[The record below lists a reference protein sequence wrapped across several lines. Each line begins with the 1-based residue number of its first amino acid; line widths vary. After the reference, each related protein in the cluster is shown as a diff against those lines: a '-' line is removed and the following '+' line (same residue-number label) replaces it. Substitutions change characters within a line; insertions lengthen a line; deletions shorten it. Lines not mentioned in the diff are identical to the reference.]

1 MAAEPTVFLA
11 GRLELDGRAA
21 AEGERS
27 DDALGAIDERD
38 ARKREPAAR
47 VPERLVGDGEQ
58 HPCARGQR
66 AGAHR
71 VAVVE
76 EMAALH
82 AIRRKQA
89 PCPAV
94 MLAS

>member
-1 MAAEPTVFLA
+1 MAGP
-11 GRLELDGRAA
+11 A

-27 DDALGAIDERD
+27 DDRLGAIGERY
-38 ARKREPAAR
+38 AGNREPAAR

-58 HPCARGQR
+58 HARARDQR

-76 EMAALH
+76 KMAALH
-82 AIRRKQA
+82 EIRRKQA
-89 PCPAV
+89 ACPAV